1 VGLEPVAPAGGDA
14 LAHEHSGGGDF
25 VVEPPSGRLLPIEV
39 KATAQPGWGDV
50 AGLRSFLEEYED
62 LVLGG
67 LVLHGGTS
75 SYRLS
80 PKLVAAPWWKIL

>member
-1 VGLEPVAPAGGDA
+1 MHWRTSSTQEEV
-14 LAHEHSGGGDF
+14 DF
-25 VVEPPSGRLLPIEV
+25 VVEFPSGRLLAIEV
-39 KATAQPGWGDV
+39 KAMAQRGWGDV

-75 SYRLS
+75 TYRLG
-80 PKLVAAPWWKIL
+80 PKREATIAW